1 MFCFVF
7 FKFGAFLLG
16 TKVNYFMNNI
26 PLNIAM
32 GILNV

>member
-7 FKFGAFLLG
+7 FNLGFFLLG

-32 GILNV
+32 GILKV